1 LHLQEVIIMSRT
13 RRIAVVLTAITLTA
27 GVQIAAAP
35 LSGAA
40 TAGKAAPLMQ
50 GPIRCC

>member
-13 RRIAVVLTAITLTA
+13 RRIAIILTTITLTA
-27 GVQIAAAP
+27 GIQIAASP
-35 LSGAA
+35 VSGAA
-40 TAGKAAPLMQ
+40 TAGRVQPMTQ